1 MSFRH
6 KKMENKIIFFKK
18 HKETISEKEY
28 ILKKE

>member
-1 MSFRH
+1 
-6 KKMENKIIFFKK
+6 MENKIIFFKK